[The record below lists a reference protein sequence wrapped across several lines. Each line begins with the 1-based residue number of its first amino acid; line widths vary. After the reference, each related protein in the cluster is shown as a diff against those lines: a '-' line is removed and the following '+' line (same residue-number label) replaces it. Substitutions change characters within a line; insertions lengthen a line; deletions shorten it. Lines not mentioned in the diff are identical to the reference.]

1 MDQNQNDNLFNFD
14 QQPESTPPGAEQP
27 PDATQP
33 PQPLSV
39 EPTISSSG
47 ARAYET
53 PGYTP
58 PVPPPPYAT
67 PPGTVQQPPK
77 SNRTWLIVLIV
88 VLVLLCCC
96 CLGFVLFMYYVGGD
110 WLIRQMQQSML
121 PLLQVLA

>member
-14 QQPESTPPGAEQP
+14 QQPENPPSGTEQP

-33 PQPLSV
+33 PSN
-39 EPTISSSG
+39 ESTYISSG

-53 PGYTP
+53 PSDYVP
-58 PVPPPPYAT
+58 SVPPPPYST
-67 PPGTVQQPPK
+67 PPGTAQQPPK

-96 CLGFVLFMYYVGGD
+96 CLAFLLFMYYVGGD
-110 WLIRQMQQSML
+110 WLIRQLNQGMI
-121 PLLQVLA
+121 PVLQVLA